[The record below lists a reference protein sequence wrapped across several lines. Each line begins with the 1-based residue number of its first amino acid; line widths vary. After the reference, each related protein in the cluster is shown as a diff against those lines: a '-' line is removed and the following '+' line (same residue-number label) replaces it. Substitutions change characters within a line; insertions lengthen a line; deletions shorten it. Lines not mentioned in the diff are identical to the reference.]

1 MINVKSMINKL
12 EMKQSIIG
20 IIQITRIT
28 VQTKDGVE
36 EIIDELNKELV
47 A

>member
-20 IIQITRIT
+20 IIQITPIT
-28 VQTKDGVE
+28 VQTNDGMDGM
-36 EIIDELNKELV
+36 IDELNKELV